1 MKEKLKTFP
10 DTQELRE
17 FITNTPALKEILKGG
32 LQDEMKGC

>member
-17 FITNTPALKEILKGG
+17 FITTPALKEILKGV
-32 LQDEMKGC
+32 LQGEMKGC